1 MKADL
6 KSFLT
11 DVKKRILNIVPA
23 SWALLNIQEKLF
35 TALAL
40 PVVIVMMILLVL
52 TTTKLTPGQPFIVF
66 IVVGTAL
73 VIYIYVV
80 LRRFI
85 SPLYEIIHQML
96 NMRELKVPME
106 KEKNYPG
113 DWNYLYAEIV
123 QFIEKNEKTRKT
135 FYEFYEFLQNLS
147 IILKESIIQLEES
160 TRIQSESI
168 EKTSQYLDKITEVM
182 SKIYEDVQ
190 SLSISVGNT
199 VFSLQVMGKNINQ
212 VALDGQKM
220 GESVFITTQSIN
232 QMAEAINEVDRNIEN
247 TNALATTATQSAGEG
262 DSVVDHT
269 VAAMSHIHKTME
281 QFSETIMKLGK
292 RSDEI
297 GKIIA
302 TIDDIADQTNLL
314 SLNAA
319 IEAARAGEHG
329 RGFAVVASEVK
340 KLADKTT
347 DATKEITNMIKSI
360 QAETRSVIVSTKKG
374 TDEIRR
380 GVVLADQAGDSLK
393 NIVKTIEEVSVVMNS
408 IADSTKRQS
417 ERSSEIT
424 KAVEKMNKLTQ
435 QVVTA
440 TREQNESGQLITQVA
455 VDMQN
460 VANSAVEK
468 LETHDKEKENIRLA
482 MDDVMEA
489 TQLSISTIEALLK
502 ISDKME
508 MKILESKRKIDEN

>member
-1 MKADL
+1 VKANL
-6 KSFLT
+6 KNIYMSF
-11 DVKKRILNIVPA
+11 KKRVLKGVPESWEILN
-23 SWALLNIQEKLF
+23 LQEKLF
-35 TALAL
+35 TLL
-40 PVVIVMMILLVL
+40 VPPVIIMMITLVVLVNKVNPRQFIVIFIAIGVVL
-52 TTTKLTPGQPFIVF
+52 T
-66 IVVGTAL
+66 
-73 VIYIYVV
+73 IYVYMTV
-80 LRRFI
+80 KKFL
-85 SPLYEIIHQML
+85 SPL
-96 NMRELKVPME
+96 N
-106 KEKNYPG
+106 
-113 DWNYLYAEIV
+113 EIV
-123 QFIEKNEKTRKT
+123 QQLISFKDLGISFEKDKVYPGEWNILNSEINEIIEKKERSKKV
-135 FYEFYEFLQNLS
+135 FLEFYDFLENLS
-147 IILKESIIQLEES
+147 LLLKESIIQLEES

-168 EKTSQYLDKITEVM
+168 EKTSNYLDKITEVM
-182 SKIYEDVQ
+182 SKIYQDVQ

-212 VALDGQKM
+212 VAVDGQKM
-220 GESVFITTQSIN
+220 GESVSVTTQSIN
-232 QMAEAINEVDRNIEN
+232 QMAEAINEVDRNIDN
-247 TNALATTATQSAGEG
+247 SNALSKAATESAADG
-262 DSVVDHT
+262 DNVVDHT

-360 QAETRSVIVSTKKG
+360 QAETRSVITSTKKG

-393 NIVKTIEEVSVVMNS
+393 NIVKTIEEVSMVMNS
-408 IADSTKRQS
+408 IADSTKKQS
-417 ERSSEIT
+417 ERSHEIT
-424 KAVEKMNKLTQ
+424 RSVEGMNKLTQ
-435 QVVTA
+435 QVVIA

-460 VANSAVEK
+460 VATSAVEK

-489 TQLSISTIEALLK
+489 TQLSISTIESLLK
-502 ISDKME
+502 ITDKLE
-508 MKILESKRKIDEN
+508 KKILESEMRINEN